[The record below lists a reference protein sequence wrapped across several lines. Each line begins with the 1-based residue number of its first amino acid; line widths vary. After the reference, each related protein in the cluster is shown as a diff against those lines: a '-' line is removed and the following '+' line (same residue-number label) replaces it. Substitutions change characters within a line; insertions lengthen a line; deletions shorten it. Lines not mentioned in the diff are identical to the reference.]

1 MINKKIEIT
10 QALLDLFESRQWNNQ
25 ENKNLLEL
33 IKDKRLKMAPCTLK
47 NLDSIGFNHL
57 EIIELD
63 SCIGKVIHKLT
74 TSQVDFLNIMQEKL
88 GIVFNY
94 QEKIEKKKNIKLDSF
109 YYNYNKEM
117 QCFYGVSCLILQD

>member
-88 GIVFNY
+88 GIVFNH
-94 QEKIEKKKNIKLDSF
+94 EDKIKNKRNIKLNSF
-109 YYNYNKEM
+109 CFNYDKEM
-117 QCFYGVSCLILQD
+117 QCFYGISGLFLQS

>member
-1 MINKKIEIT
+1 MDIQEIINLYKTREWKV
-10 QALLDLFESRQWNNQ
+10 QK
-25 ENKNLLEL
+25 NKNLLEL
-33 IKDKRLKMAPCTLK
+33 IKDKRLKMHAVTLHS
-47 NLDSIGFNHL
+47 LDQIGFNNL